1 MDISRYSIYPDIVYI
16 WVSPAPTCEF
26 PPLILDYPDIQI
38 IRIRII
44 LDYPGLS
51 SLDNPGYV
59 WIYPDNTRLR
69 NGGGS
74 GGGGGGVHA
83 DLRIKLPP
91 AGACHQSTP
100 RAILFMIIIN
110 S

>member
-51 SLDNPGYV
+51 GY
-59 WIYPDNTRLR
+59 YTFTLLTP
-69 NGGGS
+69 S
-74 GGGGGGVHA
+74 
-83 DLRIKLPP
+83 LPP
-91 AGACHQSTP
+91 SQAHPDAQIREFAQSRTT
-100 RAILFMIIIN
+100 
-110 S
+110 